1 MIAKQSI
8 YNFFSIALAFALGAV
23 STLYLYPT
31 FPGKAFQGLVVA
43 LLAYSN
49 LLQPFI
55 SFGVQHALIKFYS
68 QCKTDQDRDQLLWF
82 SMLFPLLLIALIY
95 SIYYFYQTQI
105 VAFLAQENES
115 LSSYVYLILSLSIA
129 TAYFEIFYSWQRVH
143 LKTVFGNFLKEF
155 YNRFLVFS
163 ALLLFAFQ
171 IINETLF
178 ISYLIVGYY
187 LRLALMMGYSFWIYR
202 PRFSFKLP
210 QQWKAILR
218 YSSTIFLSGA
228 AASFILDIDKSM
240 LSNTLTLENVA
251 YYSVAVFIATVI
263 EAPGRGMFQ
272 IVAPLVSQAIADQDD
287 KRLEGLLK
295 KSASN
300 LLIVSGFIA
309 VVINV
314 NLTDFYTL
322 VNQPGYASAFWVV
335 GLISIGKLYSM
346 TMGCVNTIISNSNL
360 YHYVFWFSLL
370 GAFMAVVLNI
380 LFIERYGIM
389 GAAWATLLVMFF
401 INSLKL
407 ILVGYCLR
415 IHPFSP
421 KMGITISLVLL
432 CYFIFIS
439 FNLAMHP
446 VANILIKTCLI
457 AGIFV
462 VVVLSAK
469 LSDELRRLYHLTM
482 RRLR

>member
-49 LLQPFI
+49 LVQPFI

-82 SMLFPLLLIALIY
+82 SMLFPLLLIALLY
-95 SIYYFYQTQI
+95 GVYNYYQSQI
-105 VAFLAQENES
+105 IAFLAQENES
-115 LSSYVYLILSLSIA
+115 LKSYAYLILSLSVA

-163 ALLLFAFQ
+163 ALILFALHIFD
-171 IINETLF
+171 EALF
-178 ISYLIVGYY
+178 ITYLIAGYY
-187 LRLALMMGYSFWIYR
+187 FRLALMMAYSFWIYI
-202 PRFSFKLP
+202 PNFILKLP
-210 QQWKAILR
+210 HQWKAILK

-240 LSNTLTLENVA
+240 LSNALTLENVA
-251 YYSVAVFIATVI
+251 YYSVAIFIATVI

-272 IVAPLVSQAIADQDD
+272 IVAPLVSQAITDHDHN
-287 KRLEGLLK
+287 RLERLLK

-300 LLIVSGFIA
+300 LLIISGFIA

-322 VNQPGYASAFWVV
+322 VNQSGYSSAFWVV

-346 TMGCVNTIISNSNL
+346 ALGCLNTIISNSKL
-360 YHYVFWFSLL
+360 YNYVFWFSLV
-370 GAFMAVVLNI
+370 GALLAVMLN
-380 LFIERYGIM
+380 LFFIERYGIM
-389 GAAWATLLVMFF
+389 GAAWATLIVMIL

-407 ILVGYCLR
+407 ILVGYRLKM
-415 IHPFSP
+415 HPFSP
-421 KMGITISLVLL
+421 KMGITMGLILLSYFAFVSLNFVS
-432 CYFIFIS
+432 Y
-439 FNLAMHP
+439 P
-446 VANILIKTCLI
+446 VTNILLKTALI
-457 AGIFV
+457 AGVFV
-462 VVVLSAK
+462 GVVLGAK
-469 LSDELRRLYHLTM
+469 LSDELSALYHQTL
-482 RRLR
+482 RRFR